1 MEWLLMAD
9 SMTLAIL
16 ASVREKLRQDLPSIE
31 VDLFP
36 DNPASYRFIHPVGA
50 VLIGHQGSDYEM
62 TDDTHAIVQTRKLTF
77 SLTVFGRGVRHDKGA
92 IALLDKVRAV
102 ITGFRPKHCNK
113 IHLVSERYL
122 HQDGGAWQYE
132 LKVRTET
139 QSVEVCQPDTR
150 PKLVKIHTRQP
161 FDPPNST
168 LKKKNP

>member
-1 MEWLLMAD
+1 MAD
-9 SMTLAIL
+9 SITLAIL
-16 ASVREKLRQDLPSIE
+16 GSVREKLRQDLPSVE

-36 DNPASYRFIHPVGA
+36 DNPATYRFIHAVGA
-50 VLIGHQGSDYEM
+50 VLIGYQGSDYET

-77 SLTVFGRGVRHDKGA
+77 SLTVFGRGVHHDKGA

-139 QSVEVCQPDTR
+139 QSVEAVQADNR
-150 PKLVKIHTRQP
+150 PRLTQVHERRQGEALNPNLTKLGE
-161 FDPPNST
+161 
-168 LKKKNP
+168 

>member
-1 MEWLLMAD
+1 MAD

>member
-1 MEWLLMAD
+1 MSD
-9 SMTLAIL
+9 SITLAIL
-16 ASVREKLRQDLPSIE
+16 ASVREKLRQDLPSVE

-36 DNPASYRFIHPVGA
+36 DNPATYRFIHAVGA
-50 VLIGHQGSDYEM
+50 VLIGYQGSDYEM

-77 SLTVFGRGVRHDKGA
+77 SLTVFGRGVHHDKGA

-139 QSVEVCQPDTR
+139 QSVEVCQPDNR
-150 PKLVKIHTRQP
+150 PKLVQVHTRQP
-161 FDPPNST
+161 TDELNPQ
-168 LKKKNP
+168 LKPKTP

>member
-1 MEWLLMAD
+1 MAD

-161 FDPPNST
+161 FDPLNST

>member
-1 MEWLLMAD
+1 MAD
-9 SMTLAIL
+9 SITLAIL
-16 ASVREKLRQDLPSIE
+16 ASVKEKLRQGLPSIE

-50 VLIGHQGSDYEM
+50 VLIGYQGSEYEM

-77 SLTVFGRGVRHDKGA
+77 SLTVFGRGVHHDKGV

-113 IHLVSERYL
+113 IHLLSERYL

-132 LKVRTET
+132 LKARTET
-139 QSVEVCQPDTR
+139 QNVEVCQSDTR
-150 PKLVKIHTRQP
+150 PKVVQVHTRRP
-161 FDPPNST
+161 FDPLNSS
-168 LKKKNP
+168 LKKKTS

>member
-1 MEWLLMAD
+1 MAD
-9 SMTLAIL
+9 SITLAIL
-16 ASVREKLRQDLPSIE
+16 ASVREKLRQDLPSVE

-36 DNPASYRFIHPVGA
+36 DNPATYRFIHAVGA
-50 VLIGHQGSDYEM
+50 VLIGYQGSDYEM

-77 SLTVFGRGVRHDKGA
+77 SLTVFGRGVHHDKGA

-139 QSVEVCQPDTR
+139 QSVEVCQPDNR
-150 PKLVKIHTRQP
+150 PKVIQVHTRRP
-161 FDPPNST
+161 FDPLNST
-168 LKKKNP
+168 LKKKTP